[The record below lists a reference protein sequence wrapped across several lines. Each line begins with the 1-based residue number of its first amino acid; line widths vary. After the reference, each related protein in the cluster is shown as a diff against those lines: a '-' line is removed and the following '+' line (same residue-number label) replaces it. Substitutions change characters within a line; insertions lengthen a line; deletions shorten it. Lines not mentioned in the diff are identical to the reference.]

1 MQEYRQTPRERL
13 VRRLRHQFGLPDY
26 LARSI
31 AEVRQNEM
39 RNR

>member
-13 VRRLRHQFGLPDY
+13 ERRLRHQFGLPDY

-31 AEVRQNEM
+31 AEMRQNEV
-39 RNR
+39 RRK